1 MSSHFPLSRF
11 LAVSLL
17 VSTPVLRAQTPSAPK
32 DAPAPDD
39 STVITLGAYQVTASP
54 FSDGAEK
61 LLTSVTIMGADQLR
75 NESPD
80 YTLELLG
87 KIPGLTLTDFN
98 QGVITADVSMR
109 GFNGE
114 GSSAHLRLL
123 VDGVPHNLNNGYN
136 DLGAIFPL
144 EIERIEAVKGTADPR
159 QGLNAVAGSVQV
171 HTFQDFVGQKY
182 KAMAGSF
189 GLTEVQGLTG
199 FRHGP
204 LAHSYF
210 AGYRESDGYRDHS
223 ATRKHTFTGKW
234 FYHGDADRWTLG
246 LIARTHEFEAD
257 APGYL
262 SKLDAERTPTA
273 SPAFSNTDGGT
284 QENLQLSLHGDLRIG
299 PDLAA
304 KAKLYRNDVRRNRFV
319 RFTLA
324 GAQQERLEDEL
335 HTGVTVSGLW
345 RPDGG
350 ASPFSLD
357 GGVEFHRQDAD
368 NQRFGTI
375 TRVRQSVTRNHRY
388 ALDNTGAYLNAEL
401 KPVSWLRTVAALRAD
416 RFDGE
421 MTNRVNGL
429 RTPVA
434 DYGTIWQPKFSV
446 SAQAHRTTQVY
457 ASYGRAF
464 QIGSGAA
471 AFSAKPIDE
480 SKNDGTEVGVHF
492 TPLRAF
498 TVRLALWRQTATDEV
513 RLKPDGSG
521 DSENIGETKREGW
534 DLEASWRAR
543 DNLTVWASYTRQEGT
558 LVNPGS
564 APADALLRGRQI
576 DHVPEFT
583 TKAGVD
589 FDATRELTFSASVLG
604 QGDYY
609 LTTRNDTGKFGDYLL
624 VNTDVRY
631 RWRQA
636 TFGLHLKNVFDRYFE
651 YVWHDGA
658 MSLHSP
664 GDGRAVF
671 GSVTLAF

>member
-1 MSSHFPLSRF
+1 M
-11 LAVSLL
+11 
-17 VSTPVLRAQTPSAPK
+17 PVLRAQTDSAPK
-32 DAPAPDD
+32 DAAPPDD
-39 STVITLGAYQVTASP
+39 STVITLGSYRVTDSP
-54 FSDGAEK
+54 FANGADK
-61 LLTSVTIMGADQLR
+61 LQTSVTIMGADQLR

-114 GSSAHLRLL
+114 GSSSHIRLL
-123 VDGVPHNLNNGYN
+123 VDGIPHNLNNGYN

-144 EIERIEAVKGTADPR
+144 EIERIEAIKGPADPQ

-171 HTFQDFVGQKY
+171 HTLQDFVGQKY

-189 GLTEVQGLTG
+189 GLAEAQGLAG
-199 FRHGP
+199 FRNGP

-223 ATRKHTFTGKW
+223 ETKKHSFTGKW
-234 FYHGDADRWTLG
+234 FYHGDAERWRVG
-246 LIARTHEFEAD
+246 VIARTHEFEAE

-262 SKLDAERTPTA
+262 TLADARRTPTA
-273 SPAFSNTDGGT
+273 SPVYSNTDGGT
-284 QENLQLSLHGDLRIG
+284 QENLQFSVHADARIG
-299 PDLAA
+299 ADFATNA
-304 KAKLYRNDVRRNRFV
+304 KVYRNDVQRHRFV
-319 RFTLA
+319 RFTAA

-335 HTGVTVSGLW
+335 HTGAIVSGQW
-345 RPDGG
+345 RPDAGK
-350 ASPFSLD
+350 APFSLD

-388 ALDNTGAYLNAEL
+388 ELDNAGVYLNAEV
-401 KPVSWLRTVAALRAD
+401 KPTSWLRTVGAIRAD
-416 RFDGE
+416 SFDGQ
-421 MTNRVNGL
+421 MTNLVNNA

-434 DYGTIWQPKFSV
+434 DFGTIWQPKFSA
-446 SAQAHRTTQVY
+446 SAQAHRTTQIY

-471 AFSAKPIDE
+471 AFSAKPIDA
-480 SKNDGTEVGVHF
+480 STNDGTEVGVHF
-492 TPLRAF
+492 APLREF

-534 DLEASWRAR
+534 DLETSWRAR
-543 DNLTVWASYTRQEGT
+543 EDLTVWASYTRQKGT
-558 LVNPGS
+558 LVNPGL
-564 APADALLRGRQI
+564 APADAILRGRQI

-589 FDATRELTFSASVLG
+589 FDATRALTLSASVLG

-609 LTTRNDTGKFGDYLL
+609 LTTRNDTGEFGDYLL
-624 VNTDVRY
+624 VNADIRY
-631 RWRQA
+631 RWKKA

-658 MSLHSP
+658 VSLHSP

-671 GSVTLAF
+671 GSVTFDF